1 MADGT
6 SEFDGRVALV
16 TGGARGIGKAC
27 CLRLARGGAKI
38 ALNYV
43 GNHAAAAD
51 VKAAIEA
58 HGGVCELFRAD
69 VGNEAEFAA
78 AVDAARQALGPIALL
93 VANAGTT
100 QPRDHSELTLDIW
113 RETLRINLDGAFI
126 SIKQVKDDMLAR
138 GFGRIVCLSS
148 IGAFRP
154 RARQIDY
161 VAAKAG
167 VIGMMRCF
175 AEALAPAVR
184 VNAVAPGLTDTDM
197 LSQLD
202 QHILPG
208 RIAETPLKRL
218 GTPEDIAEAVAFL
231 LSERSAFITGH
242 TLVVSGG
249 AVMEP

>member
-1 MADGT
+1 MADIE
-6 SEFDGRVALV
+6 SEFSDRVAFV
-16 TGGARGIGKAC
+16 TGGARGIGRAC

-43 GNHAAAAD
+43 GNHAAATET
-51 VKAAIEA
+51 KAEIEA
-58 HGGVCELFRAD
+58 AGGVCELFRAD
-69 VGNEAEFAA
+69 VGDEPDLARAINEAREK
-78 AVDAARQALGPIALL
+78 LGPISLL

-100 QPRDHSELTLDIW
+100 RARGHSELTLDMW
-113 RETLRINLDGAFI
+113 RETMRVNLDGAFI
-126 SIKQVKDDMLAR
+126 SISQVKDDMLAR
-138 GFGRIVCLSS
+138 GVGRIGCLRS

-197 LSQLD
+197 LTQLD

-208 RIAETPLKRL
+208 RIADTPLKRL
-218 GTPEDIAEAVAFL
+218 GTAEDIAESVAFL